1 MRDTS
6 STLLPVLRRL
16 APALA
21 CAVALGTVGCSPGQR
36 AGVDFSDVDI
46 TPCPDQAA
54 LERELAGVTARLR
67 VALPGRYAGRRISC
81 NPLKVVVLLKGD
93 TRYQTRTMQ
102 WPRGEV
108 TVEFVSGSRY
118 ATEDLN
124 AAVASGLL
132 AARFPGAHGIGTDA
146 VNGRILV
153 DAADDAAYARYQAA
167 AAELEKELGVP
178 IAIKRGKGD
187 WRL

>member
-1 MRDTS
+1 MATTS
-6 STLLPVLRRL
+6 
-16 APALA
+16 
-21 CAVALGTVGCSPGQR
+21 
-36 AGVDFSDVDI
+36 
-46 TPCPDQAA
+46 CPPQ
-54 LERELAGVTARLR
+54 
-67 VALPGRYAGRRISC
+67 
-81 NPLKVVVLLKGD
+81 PLKVVVLLKGD

-108 TVEFVSGSRY
+108 TVEFVSGGRY

-132 AARFPGAHGIGTDA
+132 AAHFPGAHGIGTDA

-153 DAADDAAYARYQAA
+153 DAADDVAYARHQAA